1 MDVLFIRYLA
11 CATCCFMGINLV
23 ISDEFWRSK
32 AYHKI
37 INFPRGNL
45 SCVLDRNKYLL
56 LGNYKLHI
64 CRAKL
69 EEKKFEYWR
78 NIPKCNTNGC

>member
-1 MDVLFIRYLA
+1 
-11 CATCCFMGINLV
+11 MGINLV

-56 LGNYKLHI
+56 LGNCKLHI